1 MDMLRR
7 GKNAEGSKKQ
17 LAALDKTG
25 KFHYNIQAIGVWRS
39 LVSRLVRVQ
48 EAAGS
53 NPATPTIFPVTTFV
67 VAVFFHLSQLL
78 LKAGGISM
86 LKRIKNFVE
95 RETVLCIA
103 AGCAILTM
111 FVIPPD
117 KEYLHYIDFRVL
129 CLLLCLM
136 AVVAGLKKID
146 LFHWLTYQLLHRL
159 HSGRALSVTLVLL
172 PFFSSMFVTND
183 VALIIFI
190 PFTLMLLDQLGCK
203 HRIIPVTVFQTIA
216 ANLGSMATPVGNPQ
230 NLYLYAFY
238 NMGVA
243 DFFSVTLPLTAVS
256 LIALSIASI
265 PLLPRQ
271 LPEQATERASIS
283 STKQL
288 LIYLGLFV
296 LCLLTVFR
304 IVPYLLTTAITVMVL
319 LLVDR
324 KLLKEIDY
332 MLLLTFVCF
341 FTVSEN
347 LGRVDAIRIFLQQL
361 LQRSTL
367 LTAVA
372 TSQVI
377 SNVPAA
383 VVLSGF
389 TDQWRQMLAG
399 VNIGGLGTPIASLAS
414 LITIKFYMRW
424 PNANIMKFLGY
435 FTAANVIALAVLLLF
450 AQIM

>member
-1 MDMLRR
+1 
-7 GKNAEGSKKQ
+7 
-17 LAALDKTG
+17 
-25 KFHYNIQAIGVWRS
+25 
-39 LVSRLVRVQ
+39 
-48 EAAGS
+48 
-53 NPATPTIFPVTTFV
+53 
-67 VAVFFHLSQLL
+67 
-78 LKAGGISM
+78 M
-86 LKRIKNFVE
+86 LKRIKDFIA
-95 RETVLCIA
+95 RETVLCVA

-136 AVVAGLKKID
+136 AVVAGLKMIG

-159 HSGRALSVTLVLL
+159 HSGRALSITLVLL

-190 PFTLMLLDQLGCK
+190 PFTLMLLEQLGCRN
-203 HRIIPVTVFQTIA
+203 RIIPVTVFQTIA

-238 NMGVA
+238 NLSIQE
-243 DFFSVTLPLTAVS
+243 FFSVTLPLTAIS
-256 LIALSIASI
+256 LIALAAASI
-265 PLLPRQ
+265 PLLPRK
-271 LPEQATERASIS
+271 LPEQAIEKAGIR

-288 LIYLGLFV
+288 LIYLALFV

-304 IVPYLLTTAITVMVL
+304 IVPYLLTTAITVVIL

-347 LGRVDAIRIFLQQL
+347 LGRIDAIRHFLQQL
-361 LQRSTL
+361 LQWSTL
-367 LTAVA
+367 LTAVG

-383 VVLSGF
+383 VVLSSF
-389 TDQWRQMLAG
+389 TDQWQQMLSG

-424 PNANIMKFLGY
+424 PGAKMMRFLGY
-435 FTAANVIALAVLLLF
+435 FTVANVVALAILLLF
-450 AQIM
+450 AQIL